1 MKMGQEDIY
10 DSFARLMYS
19 IAMVDG
25 TVEKE
30 EKNLLKQELG
40 DHAAWPFVSKYFESS
55 QQDVY
60 SLVESY
66 KELIEACKDFGYS
79 EDYPVFINVLEKLEK
94 ISGDD
99 EDNLVKSFLESLKE
113 RLLNKN

>member
-1 MKMGQEDIY
+1 MEQNEIY

-30 EKNLLKQELG
+30 EKNLLKNELG
-40 DHAAWPFVSKYFESS
+40 SHAVWPFITKYFDSP
-55 QQDVY
+55 QLDVY

-66 KELIEACKDFGYS
+66 KELIEACKEHGYS
-79 EDYPVFINVLEKLEK
+79 EDYAVFIGVMEKLEK
-94 ISGDD
+94 ISGEDD
-99 EDNLVKSFLESLKE
+99 ENLVKSFLDSLKE